1 MIYRN
6 RGYGPID
13 RFCAKHPNFGIP
25 NLMKIIVFG
34 QIAVYLVNM
43 LVYVMFKQSFLSYLQ
58 FVPAYILQGQVWRL
72 VTWVVVPNAS
82 SPFMLLLTC
91 YFYYWIAVMLERE
104 WGTARFTLF
113 YLSGMVLSVVI
124 GMLVGLAGV
133 AQINPYYLLYPM
145 NLSYYLN
152 LSIFLVLSVLY
163 GEMQVLLFFMVPVKM
178 KWMALIDVVL
188 VIVDMAGF
196 VQSGLWM
203 LALVPLASFI
213 NGPGAS
219 GQLYQLLHFH
229 LALLAGEA
237 GNCAPQDRPQG
248 DPLQAGPETGPGDEG
263 VSPQVRGVRYHRR
276 RRPGHGVPL
285 LLQVRRLLLL
295 LRQSH
300 QQPRAHSQKLIVC
313 MSSGRTAEERP
324 SAARPLVFCAKFR
337 YTKENQNG

>member
-213 NGPGAS
+213 NFFIFTWPFWQAKLGIVRHKTDPKVI
-219 GQLYQLLHFH
+219 HFKQAQKQAQETKGYH
-229 LALLAGEA
+229 HK
-237 GNCAPQDRPQG
+237 CAVCGITDAD
-248 DPLQAGPETGPGDEG
+248 DPDME
-263 VSPQVRGVRYHRR
+263 
-276 RRPGHGVPL
+276 
-285 LLQVRRLLLL
+285 
-295 LRQSH
+295 
-300 QQPRAHSQKLIVC
+300 
-313 MSSGRTAEERP
+313 
-324 SAARPLVFCAKFR
+324 FR
-337 YTKENQNG
+337 YCSKCDGYYCYCANHINNHVHIHKD

>member
-13 RFCAKHPNFGIP
+13 RFCEKHPNFGIP

-163 GEMQVLLFFMVPVKM
+163 GEMQVLLFFVVPVKM

-213 NGPGAS
+213 NFFIFTWPFWQAKLGIVRHKTDPKVI
-219 GQLYQLLHFH
+219 HFKQAQKQAQETKGYH
-229 LALLAGEA
+229 HK
-237 GNCAPQDRPQG
+237 CAVCGITDAD
-248 DPLQAGPETGPGDEG
+248 DPDME
-263 VSPQVRGVRYHRR
+263 
-276 RRPGHGVPL
+276 
-285 LLQVRRLLLL
+285 
-295 LRQSH
+295 
-300 QQPRAHSQKLIVC
+300 
-313 MSSGRTAEERP
+313 
-324 SAARPLVFCAKFR
+324 FR
-337 YTKENQNG
+337 YCSKCDGYYCYCANHINNHVHIHKD

>member
-152 LSIFLVLSVLY
+152 LSIFLVLAVLY

-213 NGPGAS
+213 NFFIFTWPFWQAKLGIVRHKTDPKVI
-219 GQLYQLLHFH
+219 HFKQAQKQAQETKGYH
-229 LALLAGEA
+229 HK
-237 GNCAPQDRPQG
+237 CAVCGITDAD
-248 DPLQAGPETGPGDEG
+248 DPDME
-263 VSPQVRGVRYHRR
+263 
-276 RRPGHGVPL
+276 
-285 LLQVRRLLLL
+285 
-295 LRQSH
+295 
-300 QQPRAHSQKLIVC
+300 
-313 MSSGRTAEERP
+313 
-324 SAARPLVFCAKFR
+324 FR
-337 YTKENQNG
+337 YCSKCDGYYCYCANHINNHVHIHKD

>member
-1 MIYRN
+1 MQRRPEKNPLRGGGLSLIYRN

-34 QIAVYLVNM
+34 QIAVFLVNM

-163 GEMQVLLFFMVPVKM
+163 GEMQVLLFFVVPVKM

-213 NGPGAS
+213 NFFIFTWPFWQAKLGIVRHKTDPKVI
-219 GQLYQLLHFH
+219 HFKQAQKQAQETKGYH
-229 LALLAGEA
+229 HK
-237 GNCAPQDRPQG
+237 CAVCGITDAD
-248 DPLQAGPETGPGDEG
+248 DPDME
-263 VSPQVRGVRYHRR
+263 
-276 RRPGHGVPL
+276 
-285 LLQVRRLLLL
+285 
-295 LRQSH
+295 
-300 QQPRAHSQKLIVC
+300 
-313 MSSGRTAEERP
+313 
-324 SAARPLVFCAKFR
+324 FR
-337 YTKENQNG
+337 YCSKCDGYYCYCANHINNHVHIHKD

>member
-91 YFYYWIAVMLERE
+91 YFYYWIAAMLERE

-113 YLSGMVLSVVI
+113 YLGGMVLSVVL
-124 GMLVGLAGV
+124 GMALGLGQMNLTHTIAS
-133 AQINPYYLLYPM
+133 L

-213 NGPGAS
+213 NFFIFTWPFWQAKLGIVRHKTDPKVI
-219 GQLYQLLHFH
+219 HFKQAQKQAQETKGYH
-229 LALLAGEA
+229 HK
-237 GNCAPQDRPQG
+237 CAVCGITDAD
-248 DPLQAGPETGPGDEG
+248 DPDME
-263 VSPQVRGVRYHRR
+263 
-276 RRPGHGVPL
+276 
-285 LLQVRRLLLL
+285 
-295 LRQSH
+295 
-300 QQPRAHSQKLIVC
+300 
-313 MSSGRTAEERP
+313 
-324 SAARPLVFCAKFR
+324 FR
-337 YTKENQNG
+337 YCSKCDGYYCYCANHINNHVHIHKD